1 MSPMRILLLT
11 PSFPYPAHQ
20 GGALRNLGLIRGL
33 LDSGHTVDLASFHD
47 DPEAARASELAA
59 ELGSLEVVPTP
70 ARSTGDRLRS
80 LALSLQPDMAF
91 RLECN
96 QMRAALRRLL
106 AGHRYD
112 VVQYEGLEMAIY
124 LPMARKLAAGAL
136 HIYDAHNAEHVL
148 QRRIAEVERGNLRRM
163 PMAAYSSIQSGRL
176 TRFERQVC
184 ASADA
189 VIAVSSEDAEALRT
203 LAPQRPVYVVP
214 NGITVSDYETNEA
227 SVDLGP
233 HALVFTGKMDYRP
246 NVDAVQ
252 WFAEQVLPR
261 VQVVLPDVALYIVG
275 QRPHGSLQT
284 LAEEPSI
291 HVTGFVASVQPFLY
305 AAAAYVAPLRMGS
318 GTRLKLLEAMAA
330 GCAIVATPAAA
341 SGLNDDLLGAL
352 AIADDAEAFAQA
364 VIRILQQPALRE
376 QMGAAAREQV
386 KAYDWS
392 AILPRL
398 LALYAELP
406 HG

>member
-1 MSPMRILLLT
+1 MRILLLT

-33 LDSGHTVDLASFHD
+33 IAAGHTVDLASFHD
-47 DPEAARASELAA
+47 DPETAFVSDLAA
-59 ELGSLEVVPTP
+59 ELGSLEIVRTP
-70 ARSTGDRLRS
+70 SRSTSDRLRS

-91 RLECN
+91 RLECD

-106 AGHRYD
+106 AAHRYD
-112 VVQYEGLEMAIY
+112 MVQYEGLEMAIY
-124 LPMARKLAAGAL
+124 LPMARKLAIGAR
-136 HIYDAHNAEHVL
+136 HIYDAHNAEHIL
-148 QRRIAEVERGNLRRM
+148 QRRIAEVERGNFQRV
-163 PMAAYSSIQSGRL
+163 PMAVYSSIQSGRL
-176 TRFERQVC
+176 TRFERSVC
-184 ASADA
+184 ADSDA
-189 VIAVSSEDAEALRT
+189 VIAVSDEDAAALRVLT
-203 LAPQRPVYVVP
+203 PSRPVYVVP
-214 NGITVSDYETNEA
+214 NGITISDYASSEA
-227 SVDLGP
+227 TVELGP

-252 WFAEQVLPR
+252 WFAEQVLP
-261 VQVVLPDVALYIVG
+261 QVVAVIPDVSLYIVG

-291 HVTGFVASVQPFLY
+291 HVTGFVASVQPFLH

-341 SGLNDDLLGAL
+341 SGLNGDLMGAL
-352 AIADDAEAFAQA
+352 SLAEDPDTFAQA
-364 VIRILQQPALRE
+364 VIQLLQQPERRE
-376 QMGAAAREQV
+376 QMSHAARELV

-398 LALYAELP
+398 LAVYSEFS

>member
-1 MSPMRILLLT
+1 MRILLLT

-20 GGALRNLGLIRGL
+20 GGALRNLGLISGL
-33 LDSGHTVDLASFHD
+33 LATGHTVDVASFHD
-47 DPEAARASELAA
+47 DPETAHASELAA

-80 LALSLQPDMAF
+80 LAFSLQPDMAF

-96 QMRAALRRLL
+96 EMRSALRRLF
-106 AGHRYD
+106 AAHRYD

-124 LPMARKLAAGAL
+124 LPMARKLATGAR
-136 HIYDAHNAEHVL
+136 HVYDAHNAEHVL
-148 QRRIAEVERGNLRRM
+148 QRRIAEVERGNIRRA
-163 PMAAYSSIQSGRL
+163 PMAAYSSIQAGRL

-184 ASADA
+184 SSADA
-189 VIAVSSEDAEALRT
+189 VIAVSAEDAAALQM

-214 NGITVSDYETNEA
+214 NGITVSDYESSEA

-252 WFAEQVLPR
+252 WFAEQVLPG
-261 VQVVLPDVALYIVG
+261 VQAAIPDAALYIVG
-275 QRPHGSLQT
+275 QRPHGSLQA

-291 HVTGFVASVQPFLY
+291 HVTGFVASVQPFLH

-341 SGLNDDLLGAL
+341 SGLNQDLLDAL
-352 AIADDAEAFAQA
+352 LLASEPDEFAQA
-364 VIRILQQPALRE
+364 IIRVLEQPDLRARLGE
-376 QMGAAAREQV
+376 AAREQV

-398 LALYAELP
+398 LAIYSELP